1 MSEDRQFAFTNVFWL
16 EPLSWKVI
24 KNLLY
29 IIYRILIPLD
39 FSKIIEIKC
48 RIAEQKKCNLEKC
61 RWTGFILVVWFGIII
76 NDLIEVVKFK
86 KDLAGSKVSHRML
99 AEMVRLSY
107 QHRAFYCYVILSVWI
122 FLLVAGNWRK
132 FRQLFFLFFI
142 YILIFLCIIYNF
154 INYIFNFYWNWLL
167 IIFFFIFY
175 IILWNNIIV

>member
-61 RWTGFILVVWFGIII
+61 R
-76 NDLIEVVKFK
+76 
-86 KDLAGSKVSHRML
+86 
-99 AEMVRLSY
+99 
-107 QHRAFYCYVILSVWI
+107 
-122 FLLVAGNWRK
+122 
-132 FRQLFFLFFI
+132 
-142 YILIFLCIIYNF
+142 
-154 INYIFNFYWNWLL
+154 
-167 IIFFFIFY
+167 
-175 IILWNNIIV
+175 